1 MSRRGF
7 GLLYALGMGAVL
19 VGLASFL
26 AVLTRQR
33 VFALQR
39 TQSALQARL
48 NARSGLH
55 QFCSDHR
62 IPKVPLVSA
71 EELAEH
77 QAVAGFNAAEN
88 TLVFI
93 KGEAVTL
100 FQGFHE
106 LGHALHLKEVGNL
119 AKYKLIPKKE
129 REQWVLDWITSRPVW
144 NHFNEVEKATQRA
157 QPGFYP

>member
-19 VGLASFL
+19 VGLASFI

-48 NARSGLH
+48 NAHSGLH

-62 IPKVPLVSA
+62 IPKAPLVCGSSGQC
-71 EELAEH
+71 EFVVKGKDLWFVGRCQGVERCL
-77 QAVAGFNAAEN
+77 VAPDGD
-88 TLVFI
+88 VRR
-93 KGEAVTL
+93 VR
-100 FQGFHE
+100 
-106 LGHALHLKEVGNL
+106 EV
-119 AKYKLIPKKE
+119 
-129 REQWVLDWITSRPVW
+129 
-144 NHFNEVEKATQRA
+144 
-157 QPGFYP
+157 QP